1 MISQGEKYEQLVEER
16 KACRRCVGL
25 VNPSEVADGAYDSR
39 ELGPWTAWQGS
50 LTARLIVVGQD
61 FSDVDYFVRNRGRD
75 EAGNPTNAALAEL
88 LKGIGRAVGDGS
100 LFFTNAI
107 LCLKK
112 QGGMQGAVS
121 KEWFTECGAR
131 FLKRTIELVAPKAV
145 APLGERAY
153 QAICSTYGM
162 PVLRPYRRAVE
173 SREFGRL
180 GEHSRLVPVYHC
192 GKRIQNTVRTIDEQ
206 KEDWARVR
214 EALDAD

>member
-1 MISQGEKYEQLVEER
+1 MISRCEEYEGLVRER
-16 KACRRCVGL
+16 KACRRCTL
-25 VNPSEVADGAYDSR
+25 LKNPSVIEDGRYDSD

-50 LTARLIVVGQD
+50 LDARLMVVGQD
-61 FSDVDYFVRNRGRD
+61 FSDVDYFVRNRGQD
-75 EAGNPTNAALAEL
+75 QAGNPTNLALGEL
-88 LKGIGRAVGDGS
+88 LAGIGMPIGDGS

-145 APLGERAY
+145 VPLGERAY